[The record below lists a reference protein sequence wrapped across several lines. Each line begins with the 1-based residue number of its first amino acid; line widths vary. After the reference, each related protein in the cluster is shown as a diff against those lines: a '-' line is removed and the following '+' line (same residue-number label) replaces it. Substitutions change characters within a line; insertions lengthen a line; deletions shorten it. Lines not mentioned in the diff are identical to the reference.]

1 MRKWQAL
8 GSAAA
13 LLAALLLGGC
23 SGQQAAATPEQAATP
38 SPAATAEPTP
48 VPAPAGNPLTGLE
61 DGDYTGKR
69 PVAVT
74 LRTLD
79 GAQPQWG
86 VAAADVLVE
95 GVTEGNTAGL
105 MALYADVDRISK
117 AGPVG
122 PGRDLFLQAALP
134 LNAVPVHIDKN
145 IYAANLLN
153 TLTYQDVD
161 GYHIGK
167 AAFAFDT
174 DRQNAGFREENCWYT
189 TGELIRKG
197 LAEYGASADG
207 DNTPLFRF
215 GTRPEVA
222 AENRNGTS
230 LTVTFSKSDSEQL
243 TYNESTGLY
252 EKYNP
257 DGSAMTDGSDGQQAA
272 FTNVFVLYASSG
284 IKDDGYTRQYDMTG
298 GDGLYLTGGAWEAIH
313 WTKADA
319 TAPFALTTTDGTP
332 LTVAPGKSF
341 IAIWGGYYGQALAV
355 TAADGTAQTLPEKPA
370 LLESGVT
377 DEAAAAAEAD
387 LAAAQQLVDA
397 QAAIDSANAQLAG
410 AQAAVEEAQAALD
423 ADPENEELIAARDA
437 AQAALD
443 ALNQTI
449 ADNQAILAAAPQETP
464 VPEETPAPEESAES
478 EESAG

>member
-86 VAAADVLVE
+86 VTAADVLVE

-122 PGRDLFLQAALP
+122 PGRDLFLQVALP

-145 IYAANLLN
+145 IYASNLLN
-153 TLTYQDVD
+153 TLSYQDLD

-167 AAFAFDT
+167 AAFAFDQG
-174 DRQNAGFREENCWYT
+174 RQDAGYREENCFYT
-189 TGELIRKG
+189 TGELIRAG
-197 LAEYGASADG
+197 LTSYGTAPEGS
-207 DNTPLFRF
+207 NTPIFRF
-215 GTRPEVA
+215 GLRPEVTP
-222 AENRNGTS
+222 ENRNGMN
-230 LTVTFSKSDSEQL
+230 LTVTFSPSDSEQL
-243 TYNESTGLY
+243 NYNTGTGLY
-252 EKYNP
+252 EKLNS
-257 DGSAMTDGSDGQQAA
+257 DGSPMTDADNGQQAA

-284 IKDDGYTRQYDMTG
+284 IKDDGYTRQYDIDILNEIG
-298 GDGLYLTGGAWEAIH
+298 GDEIAQHTIAVQQRVGADPLDQGGCH
-313 WTKADA
+313 R
-319 TAPFALTTTDGTP
+319 PVQSDGCRRH
-332 LTVAPGKSF
+332 
-341 IAIWGGYYGQALAV
+341 
-355 TAADGTAQTLPEKPA
+355 AADRGTRQELYRHLGRLLWPEPEPDCRRWQRTDPA
-370 LLESGVT
+370 
-377 DEAAAAAEAD
+377 
-387 LAAAQQLVDA
+387 
-397 QAAIDSANAQLAG
+397 
-410 AQAAVEEAQAALD
+410 
-423 ADPENEELIAARDA
+423 
-437 AQAALD
+437 
-443 ALNQTI
+443 
-449 ADNQAILAAAPQETP
+449 
-464 VPEETPAPEESAES
+464 
-478 EESAG
+478 